1 MTTGELMRGEAVTE
15 RGSLLRAEVL
25 RLRSR
30 RFVRFLLVLGFAGV
44 AAVGIG
50 EFTSHERPDAAA
62 ISAAKENAALQT
74 QSCVDS
80 VKSDPNT
87 DPNMSAADL
96 AQMCQTSYEYFFSKT
111 PFLEKDDLP
120 AVASALAAGMA
131 ALLFLVGTT
140 SGGADWAAKTMPA
153 LLFWEP
159 RRRRVLLTKL
169 GVVMALAAVVATLT
183 QLLWTAMAL
192 GITSMRGLSD
202 GKPPDFW
209 SQLLWLDL
217 RGGLLVVLAGA
228 GGYALASI
236 IRNTGAALGIAFVY
250 LVVLENLVRGFM
262 PALRPYLL
270 GVNVGGLLSTG
281 GIDVYSGQHFVPGDP
296 NPQQLIIH
304 LSNLRAGLTLTAAVA
319 AFVLLATWLFRRR
332 DLT

>member
-1 MTTGELMRGEAVTE
+1 MTTGELMRGEAVTQ

-30 RFVRFLLVLGFAGV
+30 RFVRFLLLLGFVGV
-44 AAVGIG
+44 LAVGIG

-62 ISAAKENAALQT
+62 VASAKAQAAAQS
-74 QSCVDS
+74 QSCIDS
-80 VKSDPNT
+80 VKNDPNA
-87 DPNMSAADL
+87 DPNMTPDNL
-96 AQMCQTSYEYFFSKT
+96 DQMCQVSYEYFFSKT
-111 PFLEKDDLP
+111 PFVEKDDLP
-120 AVASALAAGMA
+120 GVASALAAGMA

-159 RRRRVLLTKL
+159 RRARVLLTKL
-169 GVVMALAAVVATLT
+169 GVVVGLAVVVSVLT
-183 QLLWTAMAL
+183 QLIWTLMAL
-192 GITSMRGLSD
+192 GITPLRGVGD
-202 GKPPDFW
+202 DKPPDFW

-250 LVVLENLVRGFM
+250 LVVLENLVRGFL

-270 GVNVGGLLSTG
+270 GENVGGLLHSG
-281 GIDVYSGQHFVPGDP
+281 GIDVYTGQHFVPGDP
-296 NPQQLIIH
+296 NPQDLIIH
-304 LSNLRAGLTLTAAVA
+304 LSNLRAGLTLTAGVA

>member
-1 MTTGELMRGEAVTE
+1 MTTGELMRGEAVTQ

-74 QSCVDS
+74 QSCVEQM
-80 VKSDPNT
+80 KNDPNT
-87 DPNMSAADL
+87 DPNMTPANLD
-96 AQMCQTSYEYFFSKT
+96 QMCQTSYEFFFSKT
-111 PFLEKDDLP
+111 PFVEKDDLP

-153 LLFWEP
+153 LLFWKP
-159 RRRRVLLTKL
+159 RRARVLLTKL
-169 GVVMALAAVVATLT
+169 GVVLGLAVAVAVLT
-183 QLLWTAMAL
+183 QLLWTLMAL
-192 GITSMRGLSD
+192 GITSMRGLGD
-202 GKPPDFW
+202 DKPPDFW

-250 LVVLENLVRGFM
+250 LVVLENLVRGFL

-270 GVNVGGLLSTG
+270 GENVGGLLHTG
-281 GIDVYSGQHFVPGDP
+281 GIDVYTGQHFVPGDP
-296 NPQQLIIH
+296 NPQQIIIH